1 VTPQEEYLALL
12 PADGSEVKHDD
23 LYWQLMQAGKHQ
35 AASSFQAL
43 RRVKL
48 VKFRID
54 RTDLENP
61 FIWVAKA

>member
-1 VTPQEEYLALL
+1 MTPQEEYLAAL

-23 LYWQLMQAGKHQ
+23 IYWQLMRDGKHQ
-35 AASSFQAL
+35 AADSFHKL

-54 RTDLENP
+54 RTEPENP
-61 FIWVAKA
+61 ILWVAKA